1 MVKVTDERLGQ
12 LSESQISQP
21 ILLPDELSEILA
33 NLSVSPDTALRHIDA
48 LMGAEFTDMLV
59 HEGEKGGLCLDAAL
73 QGLLDILSLEVR
85 SLFHKHIESLLDG
98 KQQLPD
104 VLVGFHGFLAL
115 ALQSAGTRI
124 PKRWSARQL
133 AGELRHSP
141 VHRDASHDGSFSIL
155 VHSALFQVEQH
166 LEFFDF
172 HNAYILSVQI

>member
-33 NLSVSPDTALRHIDA
+33 NLSVSPDTALQ
-48 LMGAEFTDMLV
+48 
-59 HEGEKGGLCLDAAL
+59 C
-73 QGLLDILSLEVR
+73 LLDILSLEVR

-98 KQQLPD
+98 KQQLLD

-141 VHRDASHDGSFSIL
+141 VHRDASHDGSFSVL
-155 VHSALFQVEQH
+155 VQSALF
-166 LEFFDF
+166 
-172 HNAYILSVQI
+172 

>member
-33 NLSVSPDTALRHIDA
+33 NLSVSPDTALQ
-48 LMGAEFTDMLV
+48 
-59 HEGEKGGLCLDAAL
+59 C
-73 QGLLDILSLEVR
+73 LLDILSLEVR

>member
-1 MVKVTDERLGQ
+1 MVKVADERLGQ

-33 NLSVSPDTALRHIDA
+33 NLSVSPDTALQ
-48 LMGAEFTDMLV
+48 
-59 HEGEKGGLCLDAAL
+59 C
-73 QGLLDILSLEVR
+73 LLDILSLEVR

-104 VLVGFHGFLAL
+104 VLVGLHGFLAL

>member
-21 ILLPDELSEILA
+21 ILLPDELSKILA

-59 HEGEKGGLCLDAAL
+59 HEGEQGGLCLDAAL

-85 SLFHKHIESLLDG
+85 SLFHKHIECLLDG

-104 VLVGFHGFLAL
+104 VLVGLHGFLAL
-115 ALQSAGTRI
+115 ALF
-124 PKRWSARQL
+124 WL
-133 AGELRHSP
+133 L
-141 VHRDASHDGSFSIL
+141 
-155 VHSALFQVEQH
+155 
-166 LEFFDF
+166 
-172 HNAYILSVQI
+172 

>member
-1 MVKVTDERLGQ
+1 MKVTDERLGQ

-33 NLSVSPDTALRHIDA
+33 NLSVSPDTALQ
-48 LMGAEFTDMLV
+48 
-59 HEGEKGGLCLDAAL
+59 C
-73 QGLLDILSLEVR
+73 LLDILSLEVR

-98 KQQLPD
+98 KQQLLD
-104 VLVGFHGFLAL
+104 VLVGLHGFLAL

>member
-21 ILLPDELSEILA
+21 ILLPDEFSEILA

-73 QGLLDILSLEVR
+73 QSLLDILSLEVR

-98 KQQLPD
+98 KQQLLD
-104 VLVGFHGFLAL
+104 VLVGLHGFLAL
-115 ALQSAGTRI
+115 VLL
-124 PKRWSARQL
+124 WL
-133 AGELRHSP
+133 L
-141 VHRDASHDGSFSIL
+141 
-155 VHSALFQVEQH
+155 
-166 LEFFDF
+166 
-172 HNAYILSVQI
+172 

>member
-21 ILLPDELSEILA
+21 IFLPDELSEILA
-33 NLSVSPDTALRHIDA
+33 NLSVSPDTALQ
-48 LMGAEFTDMLV
+48 
-59 HEGEKGGLCLDAAL
+59 C
-73 QGLLDILSLEVR
+73 LLDILSLEVC

-98 KQQLPD
+98 KQQLLD

>member
-48 LMGAEFTDMLV
+48 LMGTEFTDMLV

-85 SLFHKHIESLLDG
+85 FLFHKHIESLLDG

-104 VLVGFHGFLAL
+104 VLVGLHGFLAL
-115 ALQSAGTRI
+115 VLL
-124 PKRWSARQL
+124 WL
-133 AGELRHSP
+133 L
-141 VHRDASHDGSFSIL
+141 
-155 VHSALFQVEQH
+155 
-166 LEFFDF
+166 
-172 HNAYILSVQI
+172 

>member
-33 NLSVSPDTALRHIDA
+33 NLSVSPDTALQ
-48 LMGAEFTDMLV
+48 
-59 HEGEKGGLCLDAAL
+59 C
-73 QGLLDILSLEVR
+73 LLDILSLEVR
-85 SLFHKHIESLLDG
+85 SLFHRHIESLLDG

>member
-1 MVKVTDERLGQ
+1 
-12 LSESQISQP
+12 
-21 ILLPDELSEILA
+21 
-33 NLSVSPDTALRHIDA
+33 
-48 LMGAEFTDMLV
+48 MGAEFTDMLV

-73 QGLLDILSLEVR
+73 QSLLDILSLEVR

-98 KQQLPD
+98 KQQLLD

-141 VHRDASHDGSFSIL
+141 VYRDASHDGSFSIL
-155 VHSALFQVEQH
+155 VHSALF
-166 LEFFDF
+166 
-172 HNAYILSVQI
+172 

>member
-1 MVKVTDERLGQ
+1 MVKVTDERLSQ

-33 NLSVSPDTALRHIDA
+33 NLSVSPDTALQ
-48 LMGAEFTDMLV
+48 
-59 HEGEKGGLCLDAAL
+59 C
-73 QGLLDILSLEVR
+73 LLDILSLEVR

-155 VHSALFQVEQH
+155 VQSALF
-166 LEFFDF
+166 
-172 HNAYILSVQI
+172 

>member
-1 MVKVTDERLGQ
+1 
-12 LSESQISQP
+12 
-21 ILLPDELSEILA
+21 
-33 NLSVSPDTALRHIDA
+33 
-48 LMGAEFTDMLV
+48 MGAEFTDMLV

-73 QGLLDILSLEVR
+73 QSLLDILSLEVR
-85 SLFHKHIESLLDG
+85 SLFHKHIERLLDG

-104 VLVGFHGFLAL
+104 VLVGLHGFLAL

-155 VHSALFQVEQH
+155 VHSALF
-166 LEFFDF
+166 
-172 HNAYILSVQI
+172 

>member
-1 MVKVTDERLGQ
+1 MMKVTDERLGQ

-33 NLSVSPDTALRHIDA
+33 NLSVSPDTALQ
-48 LMGAEFTDMLV
+48 
-59 HEGEKGGLCLDAAL
+59 C
-73 QGLLDILSLEVR
+73 LLDILSLEVC

-104 VLVGFHGFLAL
+104 VLVGLHGFLAL

-133 AGELRHSP
+133 AGVLRHSP